1 MGEGKLSGKVALVT
15 GGAQGIGSFIVK
27 RFLEEGAYV
36 IIADIDEFEFER
48 NFKKN
53 IDKLLFVKVD
63 ITNSDGVGKL
73 FKIIKNKYE
82 ALNIL
87 VNNAA
92 ILDATPLKTLTMSHF
107 NHVINNNMNTVLSV
121 SLKFIDLL
129 KSKEEKNKILNISSI
144 MGLRGSKDSIP
155 YSTAKGGVINLTR
168 CLAVDLAKFNIN
180 VNAICPGFINTR
192 MALLPDGS
200 GHEYETEMFKDVYIK
215 HERIPLIRTGKS
227 EDISGPAFFLCSKD
241 SDYITGQMLLVD
253 GGISAIF

>member
-1 MGEGKLSGKVALVT
+1 MGGKPLLGKVALVT

-27 RFLEEGAYV
+27 RFLEEGASV
-36 IIADIDEFEFER
+36 IIADIDQDEFKR
-48 NFKKN
+48 NFKKDTDN
-53 IDKLLFVKVD
+53 LLFIKADLTHSDGIDKIYKQVYSK
-63 ITNSDGVGKL
+63 
-73 FKIIKNKYE
+73 FKK
-82 ALNIL
+82 LNIL

-92 ILDATPLKTLTMSHF
+92 ILDATPLKKLTMSHF

-121 SLKFIDLL
+121 TLKFIDIL
-129 KSKEEKNKILNISSI
+129 KSKKEKNKILNISSI

-168 CLAVDLAKFNIN
+168 CLAVDLAKYNIN

-200 GHEYETEMFKDVYIK
+200 GHEYETDMFKDVYLK

-241 SDYITGQMLLVD
+241 SDYITGQMLMVD

>member
-1 MGEGKLSGKVALVT
+1 MCIRDS
-15 GGAQGIGSFIVK
+15 
-27 RFLEEGAYV
+27 
-36 IIADIDEFEFER
+36 
-48 NFKKN
+48 
-53 IDKLLFVKVD
+53 
-63 ITNSDGVGKL
+63 
-73 FKIIKNKYE
+73 
-82 ALNIL
+82 
-87 VNNAA
+87 
-92 ILDATPLKTLTMSHF
+92 LDATPLNKLTMSHF

-121 SLKFIDLL
+121 TLKFIDIL
-129 KSKEEKNKILNISSI
+129 KSKKKKNKILNISSI

-200 GHEYETEMFKDVYIK
+200 GHEYETEMFKDVYLK

-241 SDYITGQMLLVD
+241 SDYITGQMLMVD

>member
-1 MGEGKLSGKVALVT
+1 MGGKPLLGKVALVT

-27 RFLEEGAYV
+27 RFLEEGASV
-36 IIADIDEFEFER
+36 IIADIDQDEFKR
-48 NFKKN
+48 NFKKDTDN
-53 IDKLLFVKVD
+53 LLFIEADLTHSDGIDKIYKQVYSK
-63 ITNSDGVGKL
+63 
-73 FKIIKNKYE
+73 FKK
-82 ALNIL
+82 LNIL

-92 ILDATPLKTLTMSHF
+92 ILDATPLKKLTMSHF

-121 SLKFIDLL
+121 TLKFIDIL
-129 KSKEEKNKILNISSI
+129 KSKKEKNKILNISSI

-168 CLAVDLAKFNIN
+168 CLAVDLAKYNIN

-200 GHEYETEMFKDVYIK
+200 GHEYETDMFKDVYLK

-241 SDYITGQMLLVD
+241 SDYITGQMLMVD

>member
-1 MGEGKLSGKVALVT
+1 MGGKPLLDKVALVT
-15 GGAQGIGSFIVK
+15 GGAQGIGRFIVK
-27 RFLEEGAYV
+27 RFLEEGASV
-36 IIADIDEFEFER
+36 IIADIDQDEFKR
-48 NFKKN
+48 NFKKDTDN
-53 IDKLLFVKVD
+53 LLFIEADLSHSDGIDKIYKQVYSK
-63 ITNSDGVGKL
+63 
-73 FKIIKNKYE
+73 FKK
-82 ALNIL
+82 LNIL

-92 ILDATPLKTLTMSHF
+92 ILDATPLKKLTMSHF

-121 SLKFIDLL
+121 TLKFIDIL
-129 KSKEEKNKILNISSI
+129 KSKKEKNKILNISSI

-168 CLAVDLAKFNIN
+168 CLAVDLAKYNIN

-200 GHEYETEMFKDVYIK
+200 GHEYETDMFKDVYLK

-241 SDYITGQMLLVD
+241 SDYITGQILMVD

>member
-1 MGEGKLSGKVALVT
+1 MEEKSLLGKVALVT

-27 RFLEEGAYV
+27 RFLEEGASV
-36 IIADIDEFEFER
+36 IIADIDEDEFKS
-48 NFKKN
+48 NFKKDTDN
-53 IDKLLFVKVD
+53 LLFIKADLTHSNGIDKIYKQVYSK
-63 ITNSDGVGKL
+63 
-73 FKIIKNKYE
+73 FKK
-82 ALNIL
+82 LNIL

-92 ILDATPLKTLTMSHF
+92 ILDATPLNKLTMSHF

-121 SLKFIDLL
+121 SLKFIDIL
-129 KSKEEKNKILNISSI
+129 KSKKEKNKILNISSI

-200 GHEYETEMFKDVYIK
+200 GHEYETEMFKDVYLK

-227 EDISGPAFFLCSKD
+227 EDIAGPAFFLCSKD

>member
-1 MGEGKLSGKVALVT
+1 MGGKPLLGKVALVT

-27 RFLEEGAYV
+27 RFLEEGASV
-36 IIADIDEFEFER
+36 IIADIDQDEFKR
-48 NFKKN
+48 NFKKITDN
-53 IDKLLFVKVD
+53 LLFIKADLTHSDDIDK
-63 ITNSDGVGKL
+63 IYKL
-73 FKIIKNKYE
+73 IYSKFKK
-82 ALNIL
+82 LNIL

-92 ILDATPLKTLTMSHF
+92 ILDATPLKKLTMLHF

-121 SLKFIDLL
+121 SLKFINIL
-129 KSKEEKNKILNISSI
+129 KSKKEKNKILNISSI

-168 CLAVDLAKFNIN
+168 CLAVDLAKYNIN

-192 MALLPDGS
+192 MALLPDGT
-200 GHEYETEMFKDVYIK
+200 GHEYETEMFKDVYLK
-215 HERIPLIRTGKS
+215 HERIPLIRTGKL
-227 EDISGPAFFLCSKD
+227 EDISGPALFLCSKD

>member
-1 MGEGKLSGKVALVT
+1 MGGKPLLGKVALVT

-27 RFLEEGAYV
+27 RFLEEGASV
-36 IIADIDEFEFER
+36 IIADIDEDEFKS
-48 NFKKN
+48 NFKKDTDN
-53 IDKLLFVKVD
+53 LLFIKADLTHSNGIDKIYKQVYSK
-63 ITNSDGVGKL
+63 
-73 FKIIKNKYE
+73 FKK
-82 ALNIL
+82 LNIL

-92 ILDATPLKTLTMSHF
+92 ILDATPLKKLTMSHF

-121 SLKFIDLL
+121 TLKFIDIL
-129 KSKEEKNKILNISSI
+129 KSKKEKNKILNISSI

-168 CLAVDLAKFNIN
+168 CLAVDLAKYNIN

-200 GHEYETEMFKDVYIK
+200 GHEYETDMFKDVYLK

-241 SDYITGQMLLVD
+241 SDYITGQMLMVD